1 MRVALAL
8 LAVAASLPAA
18 PEGGGVDVSLE
29 AGRVGGIGPETG
41 LGGGASFHAF
51 YPRLGTLRGSLDAA
65 GGRWTG
71 WRDTHLTL
79 EETPWRGAH
88 WTLRAGDF
96 RVRTGPGSLAGG
108 LYRPL
113 LPARGARVEARRGN
127 LSWVAYCGAG
137 ALRGGRLTAFRV
149 STGQR
154 LCGASATLGLGE
166 AWTVGTRLIRLDGE
180 PRDRRGVWNAPLP
193 LRFRAA
199 TTAAAWAAYRS
210 DGVRLFFEGAAAGS
224 KPAGPGGVPGRRF
237 HGTAAAEWT
246 RPWAGAVLAAESQGA
261 DYLPVAGAYLGD
273 RATGRAS
280 ARARPLPALELGLSA
295 STTRSNV
302 ERDPLRPTFRSLL
315 RGARASWSLPGNA
328 SISGTLDWLRF
339 GGSEGE
345 QFYTR
350 LASVSARKDLG
361 RHGLRAEWRELRAA
375 PQPVPVRSLEIE
387 DSWRPLPGVS
397 LGGLLRWRTS
407 AGAGGEARALDV
419 RAFGSFS
426 RGRWS
431 AHASAERGRDVA
443 DDTLLARRLYS
454 SSEFGLT
461 GAVGGW
467 KLSVRGGRF
476 TRAQQLTPGAAHFL
490 REFDPF
496 EAGYGQWTLH
506 VRASRAWRWGA
517 ANGSAGPAWD
527 PIAPL
532 VGSISGRV
540 WSGPIGVAAPMAGVW
555 VLVGD
560 REAVTD
566 ADGRWNLERVPAG
579 TREVRLDLA
588 RLPADLD
595 PAGTA
600 VATVAVRPG
609 RDATADFPLRR
620 LGAIAGRVVSGDPGM
635 RLDQLVLRLEP
646 GGRWTATRRDGT
658 WAFRGL
664 PSGDYAVEV
673 DRTTAPGRTWRWGYA
688 ALVALEPGA
697 ELAGIVFEVSS
708 RR

>member
-1 MRVALAL
+1 MRAALTL
-8 LAVAASLPAA
+8 LAVASTLQAA
-18 PEGGGVDVSLE
+18 PEGGGVQVSLE

-41 LGGGASFHAF
+41 LGGGASFHVF

-108 LYRPL
+108 LYRPQ
-113 LPARGARVEARRGN
+113 LPARGARIEAQRG
-127 LSWVAYCGAG
+127 SAAWEAYCGAG
-137 ALRGGRLTAFRV
+137 AIRGGRLTAFRV

-166 AWTVGTRLIRLDGE
+166 AWTVGARLLRLDGE
-180 PRDRRGVWNAPLP
+180 PQDRRGVWNAPAP

-199 TTAAAWAAYRS
+199 TTATGWAAYRS
-210 DGVRLFFEGAAAGS
+210 DGLRLFFEGAAAAS
-224 KPAGPGGVPGRRF
+224 KPVEDPERPGRRF
-237 HGTAAAEWT
+237 HGTAAVEWS
-246 RPWAGAVLAAESQGA
+246 RPRAGAVLAAESQGV
-261 DYLPVAGAYLGD
+261 DYLPVVGAYLGD

-280 ARARPLPALELGLSA
+280 ARARALPAVEVGLSA
-295 STTRSNV
+295 SATRSNV

-315 RGARASWSLPGNA
+315 RGARASWDLPGNA
-328 SISGTLDWLRF
+328 SVSGTLDWLRF
-339 GGSEGE
+339 GGSEGA

-350 LASVSARKDLG
+350 LASLSARKDLG
-361 RHGLRAEWRELRAA
+361 RHGLRAEWRELRVA
-375 PQPVPVRSLEIE
+375 PQPVPARSLEIE
-387 DSWRPLPGVS
+387 DAWRPLPGVS

-407 AGAGGEARALDV
+407 AGTGGEARALDV

-454 SSEFGLT
+454 SSQFGLT

-476 TRAQQLTPGAAHFL
+476 SRTQQLTAGTAHFL

-496 EAGYGQWTLH
+496 ETGYGQWTLH

-517 ANGSAGPAWD
+517 AADSPGPAWA

-540 WSGPIGVAAPMAGVW
+540 WTGPAEAAVPMNGVW

-566 ADGRWNLERVPAG
+566 ADGRWNLERVPTG
-579 TREVRLDLA
+579 TREARLDLA

-600 VATVAVRPG
+600 VTTVAVRPG
-609 RDATADFPLRR
+609 REATVDFPLRR
-620 LGAIAGRVVSGDPGM
+620 LGAVAGRVVSDDRRM
-635 RLDQLVLRLEP
+635 RLDQVVLRLEP
-646 GGRWTATRRDGT
+646 GGRWTAARRDGT

-664 PSGDYAVEV
+664 PSGDYAVEI
-673 DRTTAPGRTWRWGYA
+673 DRTTAPGRAWRWGHA

-697 ELAGIVFEVSS
+697 ELAGIVFEVSAGW
-708 RR
+708 